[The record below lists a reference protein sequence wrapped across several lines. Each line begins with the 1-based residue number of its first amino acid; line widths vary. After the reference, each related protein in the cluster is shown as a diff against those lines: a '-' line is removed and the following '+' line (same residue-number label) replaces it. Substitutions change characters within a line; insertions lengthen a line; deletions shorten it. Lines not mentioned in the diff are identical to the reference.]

1 MVFGSGVHCPDCG
14 HGDVVRPTQGAA
26 IACARARSRGMRIRK
41 RGAGGEQPPK
51 SKAAAA
57 VPRRPRPGGGQPGR
71 DGDEPRIPTT
81 ASRTAQ
87 LRIASSQV
95 PTICPSWPPARG
107 LEAACAM
114 PRMRQGAPAPP
125 CLPGAGEHWA
135 GLPGPPWAP
144 GRMRAPSPACA
155 PLWALGGR
163 PRAARPCRGATR
175 RIRPLGPAARAS
187 APRRPCGGG
196 GGASRR
202 YSYMPI
208 SPRHAR

>member
-26 IACARARSRGMRIRK
+26 MACARARSRGMRIRK

-71 DGDEPRIPTT
+71 DSDEPRIPTT

-87 LRIASSQV
+87 LRITSSQV
-95 PTICPSWPPARG
+95 PVICPSWLPARG
-107 LEAACAM
+107 LEAACEM

-125 CLPGAGEHWA
+125 CL
-135 GLPGPPWAP
+135 LAP
-144 GRMRAPSPACA
+144 GSTGQASQGRRGRRAACA
-155 PLWALGGR
+155 PRLSH
-163 PRAARPCRGATR
+163 ARPCGLLGGGSGLRGHAGGQ
-175 RIRPLGPAARAS
+175 LLADPAAW
-187 APRRPCGGG
+187 PRRPRLCAEAAVRG

>member
-71 DGDEPRIPTT
+71 KGAGFCIPTRQSPARRSCALRHRRCPPSALVGPLPAGSRRPARCRACGRAPRRRLACWCRGST
-81 ASRTAQ
+81 GQASR
-87 LRIASSQV
+87 
-95 PTICPSWPPARG
+95 
-107 LEAACAM
+107 E
-114 PRMRQGAPAPP
+114 
-125 CLPGAGEHWA
+125 
-135 GLPGPPWAP
+135 PPWAP
-144 GRMRAPSPACA
+144 GRMPPVGSWGAAPGCA
-155 PLWALGGR
+155 AMPGGNS
-163 PRAARPCRGATR
+163 AD
-175 RIRPLGPAARAS
+175 PAAW
-187 APRRPCGGG
+187 PRRPRLCAEAPVRGG

>member
-26 IACARARSRGMRIRK
+26 MACARARSRGMRIRK

-71 DGDEPRIPTT
+71 KGAGFCIPTRQSPARRSCALRHRRCPPSALVGSLPAGSRRPARCRACGR
-81 ASRTAQ
+81 ASRRRLACWCRGNAGQ
-87 LRIASSQV
+87 AS
-95 PTICPSWPPARG
+95 R
-107 LEAACAM
+107 E
-114 PRMRQGAPAPP
+114 
-125 CLPGAGEHWA
+125 
-135 GLPGPPWAP
+135 PPWAP
-144 GRMRAPSPACA
+144 RRMRAPVDSWGAAPGCA
-155 PLWALGGR
+155 AMPGGNFW
-163 PRAARPCRGATR
+163 
-175 RIRPLGPAARAS
+175 RIRPLGPVARAS
-187 APRRPCGGG
+187 APRRPCGG

-208 SPRHAR
+208 STRHAR